1 MKVETLDLLHC
12 VLRDVVH
19 RMLNVASLGTDQ
31 EGGVQ
36 FLCYL
41 AYMVIYCVLIHL
53 DQPCAL

>member
-1 MKVETLDLLHC
+1 MKVETLDLLHW

-31 EGGVQ
+31 GGVQ
-36 FLCYL
+36 FLCNL

-53 DQPCAL
+53 DQPLTL

>member
-36 FLCYL
+36 FLCNL
-41 AYMVIYCVLIHL
+41 AYMVIYCALIYL
-53 DQPCAL
+53 DQPRAL